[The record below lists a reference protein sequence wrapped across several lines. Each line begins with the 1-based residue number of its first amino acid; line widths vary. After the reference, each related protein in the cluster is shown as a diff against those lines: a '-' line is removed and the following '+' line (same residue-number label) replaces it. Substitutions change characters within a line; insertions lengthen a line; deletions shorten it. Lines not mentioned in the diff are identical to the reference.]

1 MNPRPTGTKAL
12 LRSQAILAIPMR
24 PDLLG
29 QSHSAVPRHPLVCH
43 PLPANWVAKA
53 VATIANSSSRI
64 SVPASRGSGRCRSR
78 YRCMLRRGTPSVS
91 SVFQTT
97 SVCSLS
103 FAITRQIVASS
114 AYSRLRSGSSCRSA
128 ISSHSNARLRHSL
141 ANIFVICTPRT
152 TQYASYP
159 SENKMIANLFP
170 TASPPKFVLRIIT
183 HWPI

>member
-1 MNPRPTGTKAL
+1 MGSLTQLSHGIPWFATHSRSIGWQRRWQQSPTHPREYPCP
-12 LRSQAILAIPMR
+12 LREVLV
-24 PDLLG
+24 D
-29 QSHSAVPRHPLVCH
+29 AVPVIAVCYGAA
-43 PLPANWVAKA
+43 PPAYPAY
-53 VATIANSSSRI
+53 SR
-64 SVPASRGSGRCRSR
+64 R
-78 YRCMLRRGTPSVS
+78 LPSVR
-91 SVFQTT
+91 FLL
-97 SVCSLS
+97 LS
-103 FAITRQIVASS
+103 PARLLQVQRTR
-114 AYSRLRSGSSCRSA
+114 YSRLRSGSSCRSA